1 MTLNIRTR
9 LVSVILLSV
18 TAPIVINGQ
27 MEDIKQIRYRRAA
40 QELEQVLEESQKLD
54 PILAVKVRAKAAN
67 LLWLQSP
74 DRARTI
80 FIALWDLIEKESSK
94 TGFPTEDART
104 TVLRQLYPRDTRLA
118 KQLIQGVVAKGN
130 ANEQGPLSFNKIS
143 GKDVDT
149 NRLARVA
156 YRLLDSDTTLAVE
169 VLEQSLAYNTAPQS
183 IIVLSKLRDSDA
195 LLANYI
201 ARRTLQNFS
210 NQPKTIAVVGATHLI
225 SYLFPLVPSPP
236 ASMEIAE
243 SDEGLRAQ
251 FLAVGYQILKE
262 SLEESEQSLK
272 DTYHM
277 SAEGLGFRTYAQG
290 FLAET
295 LTTIST
301 RYAPH
306 LTPELRLIA
315 SDLLAKLPAPMAQA
329 ARMQAG
335 AAGTT
340 AEAFDAGEENQTA
353 AVFGAIAR
361 GEFSRARDLID
372 KLKDERTKKSYTQQL
387 LKAEFKSYL
396 ALSELDKA
404 LKTALLVDDSSVRMQ
419 MLGQLAKMAHQKGN
433 LPFSSEVLREARKTA
448 VDPDRKGMHAR
459 ALFMLASETAYFAGP
474 ETLLVMEDGVK
485 QINELSDLPK
495 EKALALNDPNSFLD
509 SNELV
514 AAFSRVGKTYLE
526 ESLQLSTKINN
537 PAVRQAV
544 RLSSI
549 EKVLPARPREAS
561 SKPVTPSSPSNN

>member
-1 MTLNIRTR
+1 MTPSIRIR
-9 LVSVILLSV
+9 LVSVILVSV
-18 TAPIVINGQ
+18 TAPIIINGQ
-27 MEDIKQIRYRRAA
+27 MEDIKQIRSRRAT
-40 QELEQVLEESQKLD
+40 QELEQVLEESSKLD

-67 LLWLQSP
+67 LLWLQTP
-74 DRARTI
+74 DRARAI
-80 FIALWDLIEKESSK
+80 FTALWDLIEKESNK
-94 TGFPTEDART
+94 PGFPTEDART
-104 TVLRQLYPRDTRLA
+104 AVLRQLYPRDSRLA
-118 KQLIQGVVAKGN
+118 KQLIQGVIAKGN
-130 ANEQGPLSFNKIS
+130 ANDEGPLGFNTIS

-201 ARRTLQNFS
+201 ARRTLQNFLT
-210 NQPKTIAVVGATHLI
+210 QPKTIAVVGATHLI

-236 ASMEIAE
+236 ASLAIAE
-243 SDEGLRAQ
+243 SDESLRAL
-251 FLAVGYQILKE
+251 FLTVSYQILKE
-262 SLEESEQSLK
+262 SLEESEQTLK
-272 DTYHM
+272 ETYHM

-295 LTTIST
+295 LATLSN

-306 LTPELRLIA
+306 LTPELRSIA
-315 SDLLAKLPAPMAQA
+315 SGLLAKLPAQMAQA
-329 ARMQAG
+329 AKMQAN
-335 AAGTT
+335 AAGST

-361 GEFSRARDLID
+361 GEFGRAGELID
-372 KLKDERTKKSYTQQL
+372 KSKDERTKKNYTQQL

-404 LKTALLVDDSSVRMQ
+404 LKTALLVDDSGVRMQ
-419 MLGQLAKMAHQKGN
+419 MLGQLAKTAQQKGN
-433 LPFSSEVLREARKTA
+433 PAFSSEVLREARKTP
-448 VDPDRKGMHAR
+448 VDPARKGMHAR
-459 ALFMLASETAYFAGP
+459 ALFMLASETAYFAGA
-474 ETLLVMEDGVK
+474 EALLVMEDGVK
-485 QINELSDLPK
+485 QINELSELPK
-495 EKALALNDPNSFLD
+495 DKALALNDPNSFLD

-514 AAFSRVGKTYLE
+514 AAFSRVGKNNLE
-526 ESLQLSTKINN
+526 EALQLSIKINN
-537 PAVRQAV
+537 AALRQSV

-549 EKVLPARPREAS
+549 EKVLSVRPRDS
-561 SKPVTPSSPSNN
+561 SGKPVTPANPLE